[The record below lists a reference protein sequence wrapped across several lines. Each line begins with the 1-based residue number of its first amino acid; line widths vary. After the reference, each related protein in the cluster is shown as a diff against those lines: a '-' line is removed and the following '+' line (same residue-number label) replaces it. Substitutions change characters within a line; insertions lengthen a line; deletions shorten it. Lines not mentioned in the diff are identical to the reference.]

1 MSEFGTGKVSSP
13 NRRQGLRIYGWRW
26 RRWKRLRIQSARRAR
41 GQLRPAPPEAA
52 RIYGTPPARATRFYV
67 ISVASGSVT
76 RAVAGRP
83 STSVISRRCCSIAA
97 GGRITRASISP
108 PGHSAITPVS
118 DCLRLIDPEFHT
130 TVRRLRRNRNGRE
143 GCGRE
148 QQTDDCPNSHNSTS
162 YVDAG
167 SRTPA
172 LQMPFSLITT
182 HPFTKAIE
190 SGEKSTSVNRLTLPL
205 AMMWHCNCA
214 SSSRHRG
221 D

>member
-1 MSEFGTGKVSSP
+1 MLCNPAIVKICSTAAFCQFPAMSRHRTGRPDDRRHAKHGSQDPGGRSRSGASRFAARLTGTQGVNRGARQRMPPSPDGKVSSP
-13 NRRQGLRIYGWRW
+13 NGRQGLRIQGWRW

-118 DCLRLIDPEFHT
+118 DCLRLIDP
-130 TVRRLRRNRNGRE
+130 
-143 GCGRE
+143 
-148 QQTDDCPNSHNSTS
+148 
-162 YVDAG
+162 
-167 SRTPA
+167 
-172 LQMPFSLITT
+172 
-182 HPFTKAIE
+182 
-190 SGEKSTSVNRLTLPL
+190 
-205 AMMWHCNCA
+205 
-214 SSSRHRG
+214 
-221 D
+221 